1 MMEIYSEYLQL
12 FGHKSCTM
20 NSKSYN
26 NRIPITSGDEDNPK
40 AYRNES
46 EESDG
51 PTSVYQRMSMGREA
65 AKSEGN
71 TYRDTQSK
79 YKKRER

>member
-51 PTSVYQRMSMGREA
+51 PTSVY
-65 AKSEGN
+65 
-71 TYRDTQSK
+71 
-79 YKKRER
+79 